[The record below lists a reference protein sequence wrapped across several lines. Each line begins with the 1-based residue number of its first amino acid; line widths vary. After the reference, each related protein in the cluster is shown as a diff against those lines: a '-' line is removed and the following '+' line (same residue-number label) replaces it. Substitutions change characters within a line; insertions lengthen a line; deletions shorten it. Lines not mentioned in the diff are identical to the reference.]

1 MKKINLVL
9 LSMMMLVLAQCT
21 KSEIKPDPV
30 DVSMKGEVSMG
41 DGSKA
46 VILPGSGEINW
57 ESGDFLCFYQPDH
70 GLVPLMINNVTGTGN
85 NHHGKVVGR
94 ASVSKIQK
102 DGDTWVLPKYL
113 VRDLYYVGGK
123 NHAGNL
129 QLNISEQTGKEEN
142 IGDYLIMRADNV
154 QFKKDTLSYESGNY
168 NFDRANFFPRNSV
181 ALFNLEGYDNQDITV
196 EFIPSG
202 YPLYPFSIYNEFK
215 MDIDCNTIEAK
226 NWFDEMEWGHSA
238 LVDLTEQYNNNP
250 GSEKITI
257 TEPSARTYLVF
268 NTFMGNGNDH
278 NNPYSGLPLSMVFKC
293 GDEVIGTGDFPNG
306 LTFGR
311 YYTSVNFS
319 PINLT
324 TPRSGAKS
332 LIEEHELF

>member
-46 VILPGSGEINW
+46 VILPESGEINW

-94 ASVSKIQK
+94 ASLSKIQK
-102 DGDTWVLPKYL
+102 KDDGTWVLPKYL

-129 QLNISEQTGKEEN
+129 QLNISTQTGKEEN

-181 ALFNLEGYDNQDITV
+181 ALFNLEGYENQDITV
-196 EFIPSG
+196 EFMSSG
-202 YPLYPFSIYNEFK
+202 YPLSIYNEFK
-215 MDIDCNTIEAK
+215 MDIDCNTIEAD
-226 NWFDEMEWGHSA
+226 NWFDEMEWGHSS
-238 LVDLTEQYNNNP
+238 LIDLTEQYINNAE
-250 GSEKITI
+250 SEKITI
-257 TEPSARTYLVF
+257 TDPSARTYLVF
-268 NTFMGNGNDH
+268 NTFMFNQEYNA
-278 NNPYSGLPLSMVFKC
+278 YAGLPLSMVFKC
-293 GDEVIGTGDFPNG
+293 GDEVIGTVDFPKG
-306 LTFGR
+306 LTFGK

-324 TPRSGAKS
+324 IPSSGAKS

>member
-46 VILPGSGEINW
+46 VILPESGEINW

-94 ASVSKIQK
+94 ASLSKIQK
-102 DGDTWVLPKYL
+102 KDDGTWVLPKYL

-129 QLNISEQTGKEEN
+129 QLNISTQTGKEEN

-168 NFDRANFFPRNSV
+168 NFDRAIFFPRNSV
-181 ALFNLEGYDNQDITV
+181 ALFNLEGYETQDITV
-196 EFIPSG
+196 EFKSG
-202 YPLYPFSIYNEFK
+202 SYTLSIYNEFE
-215 MDIDCNTIEAK
+215 MEIDCNNIEVN
-226 NWFDEMEWGHSA
+226 NWFDAMEWGHSS
-238 LVDLTEQYNNNP
+238 LIDLTEQYINNAE
-250 GSEKITI
+250 SEKITI
-257 TEPSARTYLVF
+257 TDPSARTYLVF
-268 NTFMGNGNDH
+268 NTFMVNQEYNAYAGF
-278 NNPYSGLPLSMVFKC
+278 PLSMVFKC
-293 GDEVIGTGDFPNG
+293 GDEVIGTVDFPKG
-306 LTFGR
+306 LTFGK

-324 TPRSGAKS
+324 TPSSGAKS